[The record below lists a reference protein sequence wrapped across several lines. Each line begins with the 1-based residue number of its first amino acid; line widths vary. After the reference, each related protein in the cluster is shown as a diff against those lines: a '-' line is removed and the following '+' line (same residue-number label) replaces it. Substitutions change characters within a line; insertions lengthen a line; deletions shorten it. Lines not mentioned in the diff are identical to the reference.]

1 MLIDLSDVAPGD
13 REKVASAV
21 ERFRIEAVRETGD
34 TFERAYALLDSY
46 FGPKGELEA
55 RDVLAGFVESRGLPY
70 GDGMEGHYRLLVAW
84 DGDELVGVRD
94 LYVDL
99 DLQEGVCIVALSH
112 SYIVPTCR
120 RSGLAALFRA
130 APVTIA
136 RLVASEHPA
145 PAEGPDGPRP
155 PEILLAAEMEPIDPD
170 DIASIIRL
178 IAYGRSGFQAID
190 PLRLP
195 YSQPDFREL
204 PDGAPWVAIPLM
216 PIVRWLGHEGEAALP
231 PWLAAAFPR
240 LFHACH
246 RQYLPRG
253 RVDPSEVH
261 ALRALTRS
269 ARPVPLLTL
278 PTGPG
283 DTPHILPLLKDHVHG
298 AYPRLLRG
306 PG

>member
-1 MLIDLSDVAPGD
+1 MLLDLSDVAPGD
-13 REKVASAV
+13 REKVASAMA
-21 ERFRIEAVRETGD
+21 RFRLEAVTETGE

-55 RDVLAGFVESRGLPY
+55 RDVLGGFVENRGLPY

-99 DLQEGVCIVALSH
+99 DLVEGVCLVALSH

-136 RLVASEHPA
+136 RLVTRQHFDHTGA
-145 PAEGPDGPRP
+145 DDTRP
-155 PEILLAAEMEPIDPD
+155 PEILVAAEMEPIDPVD
-170 DIASIIRL
+170 VGTIIRL
-178 IAYGRSGFQAID
+178 IAYGRSGFVAID

-204 PDGAPWVAIPLM
+204 PEGAPWVAIPLM
-216 PIVRWLGHEGEAALP
+216 PIVRWLGHEDETELP
-231 PWLAAAFPR
+231 LWLAAAFPR
-240 LFHACH
+240 LFHSCH

-269 ARPVPLLTL
+269 ARPVALLAL
-278 PTGPG
+278 PSDPG
-283 DTPHILPLLKDHVHG
+283 DTAHITPLLRERVHG